1 MQKKIFVCLAIAA
14 MILTVSPAGA
24 AEFRAGEEFALGND
38 KTISDNLYTAGN
50 NVILGGKI
58 EGDFI
63 AVGGTILFT
72 GEVKDDVAVAGG
84 TVSLIGSVGGDLRAA
99 GGTVLIGGVVGGEA
113 VAVGG
118 QVSISEGATFGKNVA
133 LAGGMVTFSGE
144 TKSGLKIYGDEA
156 VIDGKIEG
164 DVFVKVRKLTLGPN
178 AKVTGALS
186 YEAAEEAQIDPA
198 AVIGGAV
205 DFKKIE
211 TRARENKNIFWGFF
225 GGVWLLK
232 FLSVLL
238 TGLILYWIFRRQTE
252 EFVKRNLKE
261 FGWDLLIGVAI
272 AICLPIAA
280 IISFVTLIGGV
291 LGAGGLLLY
300 SFLMILSPALA
311 GMALGSLIWKLLSKK
326 KEFHFNWKTVTV
338 GILLMSL
345 VWLIPFVGW
354 IFCLVFGAA
363 AFGGL
368 WVVLSGMFFEK
379 K

>member
-14 MILTVSPAGA
+14 MVLVVSPVGA
-24 AEFRAGEEFALGND
+24 AEFRTGEEFALGKD
-38 KTISDNLYTAGN
+38 KTISDNLYTAGS

-72 GEVKDDVAVAGG
+72 GEVRDDVAAAGG
-84 TVSLIGSVGGDLRAA
+84 TVSLIGLVGGDIRAA
-99 GGTVLIGGVVGGEA
+99 GGTVMIGGTVGGEA
-113 VAVGG
+113 VVAGG
-118 QVSISEGATFGKNVA
+118 QVSISEEATFGKNVA

-156 VIDGKIEG
+156 VINGKIEG
-164 DVFVKVRKLTLGPN
+164 DVFAKVRKLTIGPD
-178 AKVTGALS
+178 AKITGALS
-186 YEAAEEAQIDPA
+186 YEAAEAAQIDPA

-211 TRARENKNIFWGFF
+211 SQVRENKNAFWGIFW
-225 GGVWLLK
+225 GVWLLK

-238 TGLILYWIFRRQTE
+238 VGLLLYWIFRRQTE

-272 AICLPIAA
+272 GICLPIAA
-280 IISFVTLIGGV
+280 VISFITIIGSV
-291 LGAGGLLLY
+291 LGVGGLLLH
-300 SFLMILSPALA
+300 FFFMVLSPALA
-311 GMALGSLIWKLLSKK
+311 GMALGSLIWKLFSKK
-326 KEFHFNWKTVTV
+326 KEFHFNWKTVVV
-338 GILLMSL
+338 GIVLMSL
-345 VWLIPFVGW
+345 IGLIPILGW
-354 IFCLVFGAA
+354 AFCLVFGAA

-368 WVVLSGMFFEK
+368 WVALSQMFFEK
-379 K
+379 R